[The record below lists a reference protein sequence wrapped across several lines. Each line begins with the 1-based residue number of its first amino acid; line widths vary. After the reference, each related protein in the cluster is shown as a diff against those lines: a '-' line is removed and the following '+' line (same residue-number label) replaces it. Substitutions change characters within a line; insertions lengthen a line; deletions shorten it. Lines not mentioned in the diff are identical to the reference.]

1 MLDPRLVVIGA
12 LRPSVQLRLLKSA
25 GKLPRLTSYAIQS
38 MVLGYLAEPFYWLQR
53 LLYRSEKDMPPPT
66 FVIGCWR
73 SGTTYLHTELVK
85 AAQASATRNTF
96 TCCPQA
102 ALLGAGILKRVL
114 PSFGHRF
121 FDWVPLPKDGPQ
133 EVEIGL
139 LKWTSEIPTTVVGLG
154 KALAQACHQFA
165 AWTPTASYKRKFR
178 RMMRWAWLQDRKSG
192 KPFITKAPAHTLQIP
207 LLLELYPDAKFVYIE
222 RESVGS
228 LKSIEKAI
236 RSFNATF
243 GLYPYEHDAKAD
255 ALATREVV
263 LRRYEETKHLIPKGN
278 LVEVT
283 YDDLV
288 SRPKAT
294 VDRVVSALTQEP
306 VALASLSSAS

>member
-12 LRPSVQLRLLKSA
+12 LRPSVQLRLLKST

-53 LLYRSEKDMPPPT
+53 LLYRSAKDMPPPT

-73 SGTTYLHTELVK
+73 SGTTYLHTELARAMK
-85 AAQASATRNTF
+85 ASATRNTF
-96 TCCPQA
+96 TCCPQVG
-102 ALLGAGILKRVL
+102 LLGAGVLKRVL

-139 LKWTSEIPTTVVGLG
+139 LRWTTEVPSGVVGLG
-154 KALAQACHQFA
+154 WALAPACVNFA
-165 AWTPTASYKRKFR
+165 NWTPTASYKRKFR
-178 RMMRWAWLQDRKSG
+178 RMMRWAWLQDRKPGRS
-192 KPFITKAPAHTLQIP
+192 FITKTPAHTLQIP

-222 RESVGS
+222 RESLGS

-255 ALATREVV
+255 ALGVRKTMLERYAATR
-263 LRRYEETKHLIPKGN
+263 HLIPEGN
-278 LVEVT
+278 LIEVT
-283 YDDLV
+283 YDELV